1 MFAGFLT
8 TPSMKKECDNGE
20 SPMII
25 TTENYRTIDLGTKA
39 KNLFLLAEAGF
50 SVPPFFCVDETF
62 SEEEVLAYLTRH
74 FPDTALFSVRSC
86 ASLED
91 SADFSFA
98 GQFKT
103 FLRVPKDDICA
114 RIREVL
120 SDAAHPETISY
131 CRIHDLDPAALR
143 MHVIVQEMV
152 VSDLSG
158 ILFTANPQGLLNESV
173 IVCGV
178 GTGDLVVED
187 KTDTTTYYYNL
198 TDRIFYYEQA
208 GSSPLLSNAQVGELI
223 RLSRKIRELMNI
235 TPKAALQ
242 HPAPGFLSRRIKKS
256 TPSRHGA
263 GQDAGYS
270 TGYDTEY
277 STRYDIGYG
286 TGYST
291 ENSAGYC
298 TEYDIEFAIKND
310 TLYVLQARPITSLK
324 YDAPVI
330 ILDNSN
336 IVESYPGITLPLTQ
350 SFIREAYY
358 QVFKNLLLHL
368 TKESDSVQ
376 RIDGTLRHMV
386 DMANG
391 RIYYRISNWYDVL
404 LFLPFYSRL
413 IPIWQEMMGV
423 KGKAVSSG
431 MQGNIR
437 RGTRFKVALSFFRLL
452 RTCPKEMDKLDLYF
466 QEIIKRF
473 DALDLDTD
481 DNRILLRHYRS
492 LQDMTVKRWDMTLVN
507 DMYGFLFTG
516 LLKARLKAKHIPD
529 PEFMANRAISGIRKL
544 ESMRPIEAL
553 RKMAAQAKEE
563 NLLAELQAI
572 DSNEAYF
579 QYIRNDSPFSR
590 SMQEYIQN
598 FGDRNVEELKLESK
612 TFRTD
617 PVLLVRCIL
626 QYAETSPDP
635 SWNVSDD
642 AFGNISKNASDDT
655 SENISPNAFDGT
667 PENFSES
674 TKPPQ
679 NGTSAPPRLAGLSAF
694 FAGRAAVGIRNR
706 ERSRLH
712 RGRLYGMMRSLAL
725 RMGENLSR
733 QGRITQ
739 TEDIFWLYLE
749 EIETA
754 SSDPALDLKGII
766 AGRKDEYAG
775 FSALPAYSRLVFS
788 GKITHKHPK
797 PGTGT
802 ACSSGMFSSGSTCA
816 GTACSSGIA
825 EGEVLL
831 VKEPSPL
838 LDTKGKILVTK
849 MTDPGWVFLIAPAK
863 AVVSEKGSLL
873 SHTAIIS
880 RELGKPAVVGIEHIT
895 EYLKTGDRIRV
906 DGDTGTVTVL
916 SIS

>member
-1 MFAGFLT
+1 
-8 TPSMKKECDNGE
+8 
-20 SPMII
+20 MII
-25 TTENYRTIDLGTKA
+25 TTENYGTIDLGTKA

-91 SADFSFA
+91 SADHSFA
-98 GQFKT
+98 GQFQT
-103 FLRVPKDDICA
+103 FLRVPGEEICA
-114 RIREVL
+114 HIRDVL
-120 SDAAHPETISY
+120 SDARHPENISY
-131 CRIHDLDPAALR
+131 CRVHHLDPAALR
-143 MHVIVQEMV
+143 MHVMIQEMIE
-152 VSDLSG
+152 SDLSG
-158 ILFTANPQGLLNESV
+158 VLFTANPQGLLNESV
-173 IVCGV
+173 IVCGA

-187 KTDTTTYYYNL
+187 KADTTTYYCNL
-198 TDRIFYYEQA
+198 TDRIFYYEQTGA
-208 GSSPLLSNAQVGELI
+208 SPLLSHGQVAELI
-223 RLSRKIRELMNI
+223 RLSQKIRELMNI
-235 TPKAALQ
+235 APK
-242 HPAPGFLSRRIKKS
+242 
-256 TPSRHGA
+256 TV
-263 GQDAGYS
+263 
-270 TGYDTEY
+270 
-277 STRYDIGYG
+277 
-286 TGYST
+286 
-291 ENSAGYC
+291 
-298 TEYDIEFAIKND
+298 EYDIEFAIKND
-310 TLYVLQARPITSLK
+310 TLYVLQARPITALK
-324 YDAPVI
+324 HDVPVI

-368 TKESDSVQ
+368 TREPNSVQ
-376 RIDGTLRHMV
+376 RIDDPLQHMV
-386 DMANG
+386 DVANG

-404 LFLPFYSRL
+404 LFLPFCRRL

-423 KGKAVSSG
+423 KDKTVSSG
-431 MQGNIR
+431 MQGSIR
-437 RGTRFKVALSFFRLL
+437 RSTRCKVALSFFRLL
-452 RTCPKEMDKLDLYF
+452 RICPKEMDKLDLYF

-481 DNRILLRHYRS
+481 DNRILLGHYRS

-529 PEFMANRAISGIRKL
+529 PEFTANRAISGIQKL
-544 ESMRPIEAL
+544 ESMRPIERL
-553 RKMAAQAKEE
+553 RELAEQAKVE
-563 NLLAELQAI
+563 NLLAELKAI

-579 QYIRNDSPFSR
+579 QYIRNNSPFSQ

-617 PVLLVRCIL
+617 PVLLVRCIV
-626 QYAETSPDP
+626 QYVETASDP
-635 SWNVSDD
+635 SGNVSDD
-642 AFGNISKNASDDT
+642 A
-655 SENISPNAFDGT
+655 
-667 PENFSES
+667 
-674 TKPPQ
+674 
-679 NGTSAPPRLAGLSAF
+679 SALPHLTGLSAF
-694 FAGRAAVGIRNR
+694 FAKRAAVGIRNR
-706 ERSRLH
+706 EKSRLH

-725 RMGENLSR
+725 RMGENLCR
-733 QGRITQ
+733 QDRIAQ

-749 EIETA
+749 EIEAA
-754 SSDPALDLKGII
+754 SSDPALNLKGII

-775 FSALPAYSRLVFS
+775 FSALPAYSRLVFA
-788 GKITHKHPK
+788 GKIVHKHPK
-797 PGTGT
+797 PGGGICAAGQRSAHAADCPFIQAETACSAGDLSMLRADSICTGT
-802 ACSSGMFSSGSTCA
+802 ACSPGSFPSGATFV

-880 RELGKPAVVGIEHIT
+880 RELRKPAVVGIEHIT
-895 EYLKTGDRIRV
+895 KYLKTGDRVRV
-906 DGDTGTVTVL
+906 DGNTGTVTVL
-916 SIS
+916 STS

>member
-1 MFAGFLT
+1 
-8 TPSMKKECDNGE
+8 
-20 SPMII
+20 MII
-25 TTENYRTIDLGTKA
+25 DKENYRTINLGTKA

-50 SVPPFFCVDETF
+50 SVPSFFCVDETF

-74 FPDTALFSVRSC
+74 FPDTSLFSVRSC

-98 GQFKT
+98 GQFRT
-103 FLRVPKDDICA
+103 FLRVPGEEICA
-114 RIREVL
+114 RIRDVL
-120 SDAAHPETISY
+120 SDALHPEHISY
-131 CRIHDLDPAALR
+131 CRVHHIDPAALR
-143 MHVIVQEMV
+143 MHVIIQEMIE
-152 VSDLSG
+152 SDLSG
-158 ILFTANPQGLLNESV
+158 VLFTANPQGPLNESV
-173 IVCGV
+173 IVCGA

-208 GSSPLLSNAQVGELI
+208 GSSPLLSNAQVEELI
-223 RLSRKIRELMNI
+223 RLSRKIREQMNV
-235 TPKAALQ
+235 TPNAALRC
-242 HPAPGFLSRRIKKS
+242 PAPDFLSRRIKKS
-256 TPSRHGA
+256 APSRHGA
-263 GQDAGYS
+263 GQDAGY
-270 TGYDTEY
+270 G
-277 STRYDIGYG
+277 
-286 TGYST
+286 
-291 ENSAGYC
+291 
-298 TEYDIEFAIKND
+298 TEYDIEFAVKDDI
-310 TLYVLQARPITSLK
+310 LYVLQARPITSLK

-336 IVESYPGITLPLTQ
+336 IVESYPGIALPLTQ

-368 TKESDSVQ
+368 TREPDSVQ
-376 RIDGTLRHMV
+376 RIDGILRHMV

-404 LFLPFYSRL
+404 LFLPFCSRL

-423 KGKAVSSG
+423 KDKAVSSG
-431 MQGNIR
+431 MQGSIR
-437 RGTRFKVALSFFRLL
+437 RSTRLRVALSFFRLL

-466 QEIIKRF
+466 QEIIQRF

-481 DNRILLRHYRS
+481 DNRILLEHYRS

-516 LLKARLKAKHIPD
+516 MLKARLKAKHIPD
-529 PEFMANRAISGIRKL
+529 PELTANRAISGIQKL

-553 RKMAAQAKEE
+553 QKLAAQAKEE
-563 NLLAELQAI
+563 NLLAALQAI

-590 SMQEYIQN
+590 NMQEYIQN

-617 PVLLVRCIL
+617 PVLFVRCIL
-626 QYAETSPDP
+626 QYAETS
-635 SWNVSDD
+635 SGLSGNV
-642 AFGNISKNASDDT
+642 F
-655 SENISPNAFDGT
+655 
-667 PENFSES
+667 
-674 TKPPQ
+674 
-679 NGTSAPPRLAGLSAF
+679 APPRLTSICAF
-694 FAGRAAVGIRNR
+694 FARRAAVGIRGR

-725 RMGENLSR
+725 RMGENLCG
-733 QGRITQ
+733 QGRIAQ

-749 EIETA
+749 EIEAA
-754 SSDPALDLKGII
+754 SSDSALNLKGII
-766 AGRKDEYAG
+766 AGRKEEYAG
-775 FSALPAYSRLVFS
+775 FSALPAYSRLAFA

-802 ACSSGMFSSGSTCA
+802 ACPSGMFSSGATCA

-838 LDTKGKILVTK
+838 LDTRGKILVTK
-849 MTDPGWVFLIAPAK
+849 MTDPGWVLLIAPAK

-916 SIS
+916 STS

>member
-1 MFAGFLT
+1 MGGICGACLYFGRKAGHL
-8 TPSMKKECDNGE
+8 
-20 SPMII
+20 
-25 TTENYRTIDLGTKA
+25 
-39 KNLFLLAEAGF
+39 
-50 SVPPFFCVDETF
+50 
-62 SEEEVLAYLTRH
+62 
-74 FPDTALFSVRSC
+74 
-86 ASLED
+86 
-91 SADFSFA
+91 
-98 GQFKT
+98 
-103 FLRVPKDDICA
+103 
-114 RIREVL
+114 
-120 SDAAHPETISY
+120 
-131 CRIHDLDPAALR
+131 
-143 MHVIVQEMV
+143 
-152 VSDLSG
+152 SDLSG
-158 ILFTANPQGLLNESV
+158 RRKCQSV
-173 IVCGV
+173 VF
-178 GTGDLVVED
+178 
-187 KTDTTTYYYNL
+187 K
-198 TDRIFYYEQA
+198 
-208 GSSPLLSNAQVGELI
+208 
-223 RLSRKIRELMNI
+223 
-235 TPKAALQ
+235 
-242 HPAPGFLSRRIKKS
+242 
-256 TPSRHGA
+256 
-263 GQDAGYS
+263 
-270 TGYDTEY
+270 
-277 STRYDIGYG
+277 
-286 TGYST
+286 
-291 ENSAGYC
+291 
-298 TEYDIEFAIKND
+298 FAIKND

-324 YDAPVI
+324 YDVPVI

-368 TKESDSVQ
+368 IREPDSVQ
-376 RIDGTLRHMV
+376 KIDGVLRHMV

-404 LFLPFYSRL
+404 LFLPFCSRL

-423 KGKAVSSG
+423 KDKAVSSG

-437 RGTRFKVALSFFRLL
+437 RGTRLKVALSFFRLL

-481 DNRILLRHYRS
+481 DNRILLGHYRS

-529 PEFMANRAISGIRKL
+529 PEFTANRAISGIQKL

-553 RKMAAQAKEE
+553 RKMTAQAKEE
-563 NLLAELQAI
+563 NLIAELQAI
-572 DSNEAYF
+572 NSNEAYF

-590 SMQEYIQN
+590 NMQEYIQN

-635 SWNVSDD
+635 SGNV
-642 AFGNISKNASDDT
+642 F
-655 SENISPNAFDGT
+655 
-667 PENFSES
+667 
-674 TKPPQ
+674 
-679 NGTSAPPRLAGLSAF
+679 APPRLTGLSAF

-802 ACSSGMFSSGSTCA
+802 ACPSGMFSSGSACT

-863 AVVSEKGSLL
+863 AVISEKGSLL

-906 DGDTGTVTVL
+906 DGDKGTVTIL
-916 SIS
+916 SIT

>member
-1 MFAGFLT
+1 
-8 TPSMKKECDNGE
+8 
-20 SPMII
+20 MII
-25 TTENYRTIDLGTKA
+25 DKENCRTINLGTKA

-62 SEEEVLAYLTRH
+62 SGEEVLTYLTRH

-91 SADFSFA
+91 SADHSFA
-98 GQFKT
+98 GQFRT
-103 FLRVPKDDICA
+103 FLRVPGEEICA
-114 RIREVL
+114 RIRDVL
-120 SDAAHPETISY
+120 SDARHPEHISY
-131 CRIHDLDPAALR
+131 CRVHHIDPASLR
-143 MHVIVQEMV
+143 MHVIVQEMIE
-152 VSDLSG
+152 SDLSG
-158 ILFTANPQGLLNESV
+158 VLFTANPQGLLNESV
-173 IVCGV
+173 IVCGA

-187 KTDTTTYYYNL
+187 KTDTTAYYYNL
-198 TDRIFYYEQA
+198 TDRIFYYEQT
-208 GSSPLLSNAQVGELI
+208 GSSPLLSNAQVRELI
-223 RLSRKIRELMNI
+223 RLSRKIREQMNV
-235 TPKAALQ
+235 TPKTALQ
-242 HPAPGFLSRRIKKS
+242 HPVPDFLPRRIKKS
-256 TPSRHGA
+256 APSRHDA
-263 GQDAGYS
+263 GQDAGY
-270 TGYDTEY
+270 G
-277 STRYDIGYG
+277 
-286 TGYST
+286 
-291 ENSAGYC
+291 
-298 TEYDIEFAIKND
+298 TEYDIEFAVKDDI
-310 TLYVLQARPITSLK
+310 LYVLQARPITSLK

-368 TKESDSVQ
+368 TGEPDSVQ

-386 DMANG
+386 NMANG

-404 LFLPFYSRL
+404 LFLPFCSRL

-423 KGKAVSSG
+423 KDKAVSSG

-437 RGTRFKVALSFFRLL
+437 RSTRFKVALSFFRLL

-481 DNRILLRHYRS
+481 NNRILLEHYRS

-529 PEFMANRAISGIRKL
+529 PELTANRAISGIQKL

-553 RKMAAQAKEE
+553 QKLAAQAKEE
-563 NLLAELQAI
+563 NLLAALQAI

-579 QYIRNDSPFSR
+579 QYIRNDSLFSR
-590 SMQEYIQN
+590 NMQEYIQN

-617 PVLLVRCIL
+617 PVLLIRCIL
-626 QYAETSPDP
+626 QYAETS
-635 SWNVSDD
+635 SGLSGNV
-642 AFGNISKNASDDT
+642 F
-655 SENISPNAFDGT
+655 
-667 PENFSES
+667 
-674 TKPPQ
+674 
-679 NGTSAPPRLAGLSAF
+679 APPRLTGISAF
-694 FAGRAAVGIRNR
+694 FARRAAVGIRGR

-725 RMGENLSR
+725 RMGENLCR
-733 QGRITQ
+733 QGRIAQ

-749 EIETA
+749 EIEAA
-754 SSDPALDLKGII
+754 SSDSALNLKGII
-766 AGRKDEYAG
+766 AGRKEEYAG
-775 FSALPAYSRLVFS
+775 LSALPAYSRLVFS

-802 ACSSGMFSSGSTCA
+802 ACPSGMFSSGSTCT

-838 LDTKGKILVTK
+838 LDTRGKILVTK

-895 EYLKTGDRIRV
+895 EYLKTGERIRV
-906 DGDTGTVTVL
+906 DGDAGTVTVL

>member
-1 MFAGFLT
+1 
-8 TPSMKKECDNGE
+8 
-20 SPMII
+20 MII
-25 TTENYRTIDLGTKA
+25 TTKNYRTIDLGTKA

-131 CRIHDLDPAALR
+131 CRIHDLDPGALR

-173 IVCGV
+173 IVCGA

-198 TDRIFYYEQA
+198 TDRIFYYEQT

-235 TPKAALQ
+235 TPKAV
-242 HPAPGFLSRRIKKS
+242 
-256 TPSRHGA
+256 
-263 GQDAGYS
+263 
-270 TGYDTEY
+270 
-277 STRYDIGYG
+277 
-286 TGYST
+286 
-291 ENSAGYC
+291 
-298 TEYDIEFAIKND
+298 EYDIEFAIKND

-324 YDAPVI
+324 YDVPVI

-368 TKESDSVQ
+368 TREPDSVQ
-376 RIDGTLRHMV
+376 KIDGVLRHMV

-404 LFLPFYSRL
+404 LFLPFCSRL

-423 KGKAVSSG
+423 KDKAVSSG
-431 MQGNIR
+431 MQGSIR
-437 RGTRFKVALSFFRLL
+437 RSTRFKVAFSFFRLL

-481 DNRILLRHYRS
+481 DNRILLGHYRS

-529 PEFMANRAISGIRKL
+529 PEFTANRAISGIRKL

-572 DSNEAYF
+572 DSNEAYC

-635 SWNVSDD
+635 SGNV
-642 AFGNISKNASDDT
+642 F
-655 SENISPNAFDGT
+655 
-667 PENFSES
+667 
-674 TKPPQ
+674 
-679 NGTSAPPRLAGLSAF
+679 APPHLAGLSAF

-706 ERSRLH
+706 EKSRLH

-725 RMGENLSR
+725 RMGENLCR

-802 ACSSGMFSSGSTCA
+802 ACSSGIFSSGAACT

>member
-1 MFAGFLT
+1 
-8 TPSMKKECDNGE
+8 
-20 SPMII
+20 MII
-25 TTENYRTIDLGTKA
+25 TTKNYRTIDLGTKA

-50 SVPPFFCVDETF
+50 SVPPFFCVDNTF

-131 CRIHDLDPAALR
+131 CRIHGLEPAALR
-143 MHVIVQEMV
+143 MHVIVQEMI

-173 IVCGV
+173 IVCGA

-198 TDRIFYYEQA
+198 TDRIFYYEQT

-235 TPKAALQ
+235 TPKAV
-242 HPAPGFLSRRIKKS
+242 
-256 TPSRHGA
+256 
-263 GQDAGYS
+263 
-270 TGYDTEY
+270 
-277 STRYDIGYG
+277 
-286 TGYST
+286 
-291 ENSAGYC
+291 
-298 TEYDIEFAIKND
+298 EYDIEFAIKND

-324 YDAPVI
+324 YDVPVI

-368 TKESDSVQ
+368 TGEPDSVR
-376 RIDGTLRHMV
+376 RIDGVLRHMV

-404 LFLPFYSRL
+404 LFLPFCSRL

-423 KGKAVSSG
+423 KDKAVSSG

-481 DNRILLRHYRS
+481 DNRILLGHYRS

-529 PEFMANRAISGIRKL
+529 PEFTANRAISGIQKL

-563 NLLAELQAI
+563 NLITELQAI
-572 DSNEAYF
+572 NSNEAYF

-626 QYAETSPDP
+626 QYAETSPGP
-635 SWNVSDD
+635 SGNV
-642 AFGNISKNASDDT
+642 F
-655 SENISPNAFDGT
+655 
-667 PENFSES
+667 
-674 TKPPQ
+674 
-679 NGTSAPPRLAGLSAF
+679 APPHLAGLSAF

-766 AGRKDEYAG
+766 AGRKEEYAG

-797 PGTGT
+797 PDG
-802 ACSSGMFSSGSTCA
+802 GMCGGSQQPAHAADCPFIHPSTDGSARRSGSAPSGAACT

-906 DGDTGTVTVL
+906 DGDAGTVTVL
-916 SIS
+916 SIT

>member
-1 MFAGFLT
+1 
-8 TPSMKKECDNGE
+8 
-20 SPMII
+20 MII
-25 TTENYRTIDLGTKA
+25 TTKNYRTIDLGTKV

-62 SEEEVLAYLTRH
+62 SEEEILAYLTRH

-98 GQFKT
+98 GQFRT

-131 CRIHDLDPAALR
+131 CRIHDLDPAAFR

-173 IVCGV
+173 IVCGA

-187 KTDTTTYYYNL
+187 KTDVTTYYYNL

-208 GSSPLLSNAQVGELI
+208 GSSPLLSHAQVEELI
-223 RLSRKIRELMNI
+223 RLSQKIRELMNI

-242 HPAPGFLSRRIKKS
+242 HPTPGFLPRRIKKS
-256 TPSRHGA
+256 APSRH
-263 GQDAGYS
+263 D
-270 TGYDTEY
+270 
-277 STRYDIGYG
+277 
-286 TGYST
+286 
-291 ENSAGYC
+291 AGYC

-310 TLYVLQARPITSLK
+310 TLYVLQARPITSIK
-324 YDAPVI
+324 YDAPII

-350 SFIREAYY
+350 GFIREAYY

-368 TKESDSVQ
+368 TREPDSVR
-376 RIDGTLRHMV
+376 RIDGVLRHMV
-386 DMANG
+386 DVANG

-404 LFLPFYSRL
+404 LFLPFCSRL

-423 KGKAVSSG
+423 KDKAVSSD

-481 DNRILLRHYRS
+481 DNRILLGHYRS

-529 PEFMANRAISGIRKL
+529 PEFMANRAISGIQKL

-553 RKMAAQAKEE
+553 RKMTAQAKEE
-563 NLLAELQAI
+563 NLIAELQAI
-572 DSNEAYF
+572 DSNEVYF

-635 SWNVSDD
+635 SGNV
-642 AFGNISKNASDDT
+642 F
-655 SENISPNAFDGT
+655 
-667 PENFSES
+667 
-674 TKPPQ
+674 
-679 NGTSAPPRLAGLSAF
+679 APPHLTGLSAF
-694 FAGRAAVGIRNR
+694 FAERAAVGIRNR

-749 EIETA
+749 EIEAA
-754 SSDPALDLKGII
+754 SSDPTLNLKGII
-766 AGRKDEYAG
+766 AGRKEEYAG

-802 ACSSGMFSSGSTCA
+802 ACPLGMFSSGYTCK

-916 SIS
+916 SVKYPAASYGAS